1 MEEENKKPAANGADD
16 TDTSD
21 CEDAVAAAG
30 D

>member
-1 MEEENKKPAANGADD
+1 MEEENKKPAANGGDD

-21 CEDAVAAAG
+21 CEDAVAPAG